1 MDILRN
7 LFGNLTSGIIRLAV
21 TAGIL
26 FCAYL
31 FIVKPVLH
39 TSEEAFHS
47 SGLDQIGKT
56 LNTVNVQV
64 QRQIRRSFK
73 VTKSQGRQP
82 AAADPLRQARPP
94 GRRANRTLHS
104 GVSERQAAALAEV
117 SRA

>member
-1 MDILRN
+1 MDVPRN

-21 TAGIL
+21 AAGIL

-39 TSEEAFHS
+39 TTEEAFHS

-64 QRQIRRSFK
+64 QREIRRSFK
-73 VTKSQGRQP
+73 LTKAQGGSPQRLIKCIKHAHQ
-82 AAADPLRQARPP
+82 DVGKIERCT
-94 GRRANRTLHS
+94 RRF
-104 GVSERQAAALAEV
+104 
-117 SRA
+117 

>member
-7 LFGNLTSGIIRLAV
+7 LFGNLTNGIIRLAV
-21 TAGIL
+21 AAGIL

-31 FIVKPVLH
+31 FIVKPVLN
-39 TSEEAFHS
+39 TTEEAFHS

-73 VTKSQGRQP
+73 VTKTQGGNPQKLIKCIKHAHQDVSKVERCT
-82 AAADPLRQARPP
+82 
-94 GRRANRTLHS
+94 RRF
-104 GVSERQAAALAEV
+104 
-117 SRA
+117 